1 MAQGVKTHRS
11 YPQGAQ
17 QCGKTGPVV
26 SGLQRGG
33 SAGHKVVVFVSAF
46 LQRTK
51 QPAHLRRQGNISHG
65 AAGLGQADFESVH
78 PFIPGAIVYPA
89 EGFADVQDAGTD
101 VDIPPLK
108 GADLADAHAAL
119 QAKQYAQI
127 ARIQI
132 AFQVPEEMLL
142 VLPAQQR
149 QRLRGPGF
157 RRITDLE
164 IRGRPGPQLHA
175 EPQYH
180 PQDQDDILNRAGR
193 QAISRKG
200 IDKRLNV
207 LAVYCGVSLEPRQY
221 VLARQR
227 SVKCIG

>member
-1 MAQGVKTHRS
+1 MPQDGGYSLVVASRFYAARCEGMAQGVKTHRR

-17 QCGKTGPVV
+17 QCGKTGPVI

-33 SAGHKVVVFVSAF
+33 AAGYHVVVFVCAF

-65 AAGLGQADFESVH
+65 AAGFGQADFESVH

-89 EGFADVQDAGTD
+89 ESFADVQDAGTD

-108 GADLADAHAAL
+108 GADLADAQAAL
-119 QAKQYAQI
+119 QAEQYAQVT
-127 ARIQI
+127 RIQI
-132 AFQVPEEMLL
+132 AFQVPEEVLL

-149 QRLRGPGF
+149 PRLRGPGF

-164 IRGRPGPQLHA
+164 IRGRPGPQISA
-175 EPQYH
+175 ETQYH

-193 QAISRKG
+193 QALS
-200 IDKRLNV
+200 
-207 LAVYCGVSLEPRQY
+207 
-221 VLARQR
+221 
-227 SVKCIG
+227 